1 MRRPSYRTDAHIAA
15 WRDLFIDYGVSDE
28 VSSAYMAYLRP
39 LVINRVP
46 VIFGFQSLSDLLGI
60 QESTLSSIVS
70 SNSSFYRSFK
80 IPKRSGGRRQ
90 IDAPYP
96 SLLHCQR
103 WIAKAILSS
112 CKVSS
117 VAHAYLPERSIL
129 TNAQVHCG
137 SQFLLKMDFKDFFP
151 SISERRIIG
160 LFSALGY
167 SNLVSVYLAKICTL
181 NGVAPQGSPASPALS
196 NVVARRFD
204 LRMLGYARSRNL
216 KYTRYADD
224 IVISGE
230 MNADEVQSFAVSCAV
245 SEGFRVNH
253 QKTRYVE
260 AGQKMVVTGLD
271 ISTGTPRPTRKFRRE
286 VEKDVFYIWRFGVA
300 GHVNAEKI
308 YDPSYILRLK
318 GKLDFWAQI
327 EPDHPRLVRCRERF
341 QSAASDYL
349 PV

>member
-1 MRRPSYRTDAHIAA
+1 MRQPTYRTGNHLSA
-15 WRDLFIDYGVSDE
+15 WRDLFGDYGISEDI
-28 VSSAYMAYLRP
+28 SATYMAYVEP
-39 LVINRVP
+39 LVRNRVP
-46 VIFGFQSLSDLLGI
+46 VIFGFKSLSDLLGI
-60 QESTLSSIVS
+60 EESTLSSIINS
-70 SNSSFYRSFK
+70 SSSFYRSFK

-103 WIAKAILSS
+103 WIAQTILPS

-137 SQFLLKMDFKDFFP
+137 AQFLLKMDFKDFFP
-151 SISERRIIG
+151 SISERRLVG
-160 LFSALGY
+160 LFSSLGY
-167 SNLVSVYLAKICTL
+167 STLVSVYLAKICTL
-181 NGVAPQGSPASPALS
+181 KGATPQGSPASPMLS

-204 LRMLGYARSRNL
+204 LRLVGYARSRGL

-224 IVISGE
+224 IAISGE
-230 MNADEVQSFAVSCAV
+230 MDADEVQNFVTACAV
-245 SEGFRVNH
+245 SEGFRINH
-253 QKTRYVE
+253 KKTRYVE
-260 AGQKMVVTGLD
+260 SGQKMVVTGLD

-286 VEKDVFYIWRFGVA
+286 VEKDVFYIWRYGVA

-318 GKLDFWAQI
+318 GKLDFWTQI
-327 EPDHPRLVRCRERF
+327 EPNHPRLIRCRERF
-341 QSAASDYL
+341 LSAAPDYL
-349 PV
+349 PL